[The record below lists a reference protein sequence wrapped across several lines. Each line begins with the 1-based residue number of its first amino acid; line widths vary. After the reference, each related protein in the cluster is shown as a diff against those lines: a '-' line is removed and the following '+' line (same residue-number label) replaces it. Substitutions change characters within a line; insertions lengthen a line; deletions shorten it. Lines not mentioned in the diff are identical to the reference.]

1 MQSDLTTVVAAADR
15 TLREMARLRR
25 TLRGE
30 LVLPADPGFEQSRR
44 VWNGLVDKR
53 PAAIA
58 YCTGAADVVAALSF
72 ARENGM
78 PISVRSG
85 GHNVAGNCLCE
96 GGLVIDLSRM
106 KNRAVD
112 DRKRL
117 IWAEAGLTLA
127 EFDRSTQACGL
138 ATTMGVNGDTGI
150 AGLTL
155 GGGFG
160 KLGRRYGL
168 ACDNLL
174 SAEVVTADGRVL
186 RASAD
191 ENPDLFWGLRGGG
204 GNFGIVTSFEYQL
217 HRIGTEVFAGS
228 VTFPETEARDALKF
242 HDEFARA
249 ASDELSFDAALF
261 TTAGERFFSVS
272 IFHSGSP
279 ERVDELVAPLLAF
292 AEGKAVSQQLA
303 RVPYLHVQSAGDAIF
318 PRGRRYSWKA
328 QFMRELTG
336 DAIDALLNA
345 YRKAPNDNAL
355 LVLQQVGGAISR
367 VPLSETAYACRDAE
381 YDCFPIA
388 IWDDP
393 ARDEENMGWVR
404 DVWAA
409 VRPFS
414 TGAVYV
420 NNLGDE
426 GQQRVKAAYGPNY
439 ERLVALKNKYDP
451 DNVFCQ
457 NQNIRPTEGDEAANA
472 RGEREAG
479 RRLAE

>member
-1 MQSDLTTVVAAADR
+1 MESSLTTHISTVDGA
-15 TLREMARLRR
+15 LRETARLRR

-30 LVLPADPGFEQSRR
+30 LVLPADAGFERARR
-44 VWNGLVDKR
+44 VWNGFVDKH

-58 YCTGAADVVAALSF
+58 YCVDTDDVVAALSF
-72 ARENGM
+72 AQENGI
-78 PISVRSG
+78 PLSVRSG
-85 GHNVAGNCLCE
+85 GHNVAGNSVCE

-112 DRKRL
+112 DKRR
-117 IWAEAGLTLA
+117 IAWAEAGLTLA
-127 EFDRSTQACGL
+127 EFDSATQICGM

-160 KLGRRYGL
+160 KLGRRFGL

-204 GNFGIVTSFEYQL
+204 GNFGIVTSFEYRL
-217 HRIGTEVFAGS
+217 HQIGTEILAGD
-228 VTFPETEARDALKF
+228 VTFPEAQARDALRF
-242 HDEFARA
+242 YDEFARA
-249 ASDELSFDAALF
+249 APDELSLDAALVMS
-261 TTAGERFFSVS
+261 AGEPMFSIS

-279 ERVDELVAPLLAF
+279 GEAEKVIAPLLTYAR
-292 AEGKAVSQQLA
+292 GRAVNQRLG
-303 RVPYLHVQSAGDAIF
+303 RVPYLQVQSAGDAIF

-336 DAIDALLNA
+336 DAIHALLQA
-345 YRKAPNDNAL
+345 YKKAPVSDAL

-367 VPLSETAYACRDAE
+367 VPTSETAYACRDAE
-381 YDCFPIA
+381 FDCFPIA

-393 ARDEENMGWVR
+393 ARDEENIGWVR
-404 DVWAA
+404 EVWATMQ
-409 VRPFS
+409 PYS
-414 TGAVYV
+414 SGAVYV

-426 GQQRVKAAYGPNY
+426 GQDRVRAAYGSNY
-439 ERLVALKNKYDP
+439 QRLIELKNRYDP
-451 DNVFCQ
+451 TNVFCL
-457 NQNIRPTEGDEAANA
+457 NQNIRPNT
-472 RGEREAG
+472 
-479 RRLAE
+479 

>member
-1 MQSDLTTVVAAADR
+1 MESSLTTHISTVDGA
-15 TLREMARLRR
+15 LRETARLRR

-30 LVLPADPGFEQSRR
+30 LVLPADAGFERARR
-44 VWNGLVDKR
+44 VWNGFVDKH

-58 YCTGAADVVAALSF
+58 YCVDTDDVVAALSF
-72 ARENGM
+72 AQENGI
-78 PISVRSG
+78 PLSVRSG
-85 GHNVAGNCLCE
+85 GHNVAGNSVCE

-112 DRKRL
+112 DKRR
-117 IWAEAGLTLA
+117 IAWAEAGLTLA
-127 EFDRSTQACGL
+127 EFDSATQICGM

-160 KLGRRYGL
+160 KLGRRFGL

-204 GNFGIVTSFEYQL
+204 GNFGIVTSFEYRL
-217 HRIGTEVFAGS
+217 HQIGTEILAGD
-228 VTFPETEARDALKF
+228 VTFPEAQARDALRF
-242 HDEFARA
+242 YDEFARA
-249 ASDELSFDAALF
+249 APDELSLDAALVMS
-261 TTAGERFFSVS
+261 AGEPMFSIS

-279 ERVDELVAPLLAF
+279 GEAEKVIAPLLAN
-292 AEGKAVSQQLA
+292 ARGRAVNQRLG
-303 RVPYLHVQSAGDAIF
+303 RVPYLQVQSAGDAIF

-336 DAIDALLNA
+336 DAIHALLQA
-345 YRKAPNDNAL
+345 YKKAPVSDAL

-367 VPLSETAYACRDAE
+367 VPTSETAYACRDAE
-381 YDCFPIA
+381 FDCFPIA

-393 ARDEENMGWVR
+393 ARDEENIGWVR
-404 DVWAA
+404 EVWATMQ
-409 VRPFS
+409 PYS
-414 TGAVYV
+414 SGAVYV

-426 GQQRVKAAYGPNY
+426 GHDRVRAAYGSNY
-439 ERLVALKNKYDP
+439 QRLIELKNRYDP
-451 DNVFCQ
+451 TNVFCL
-457 NQNIRPTEGDEAANA
+457 NQNIRPNT
-472 RGEREAG
+472 
-479 RRLAE
+479 

>member
-1 MQSDLTTVVAAADR
+1 MESSLTTHISTVDGALHE
-15 TLREMARLRR
+15 TARLRR

-30 LVLPADPGFEQSRR
+30 LVLPADAGFERARR
-44 VWNGLVDKR
+44 VWNGFVDKH

-58 YCTGAADVVAALSF
+58 YCVDTDDVVSALSF
-72 ARENGM
+72 AQENGI
-78 PISVRSG
+78 PLSVRSG
-85 GHNVAGNCLCE
+85 GHNVAGNSVCE

-112 DRKRL
+112 DKRR
-117 IWAEAGLTLA
+117 IAWAEAGLTLA
-127 EFDRSTQACGL
+127 EFDSATQICGM

-160 KLGRRYGL
+160 KLGRRFGL

-204 GNFGIVTSFEYQL
+204 GNFGIVTSFEYRL
-217 HRIGTEVFAGS
+217 HQIGTEILAGD
-228 VTFPETEARDALKF
+228 VTFPEAQARDALRF
-242 HDEFARA
+242 YDEFARA
-249 ASDELSFDAALF
+249 APDELSLDAALVMS
-261 TTAGERFFSVS
+261 AGEPMFSIS

-279 ERVDELVAPLLAF
+279 GEAEKVIAPLLTYAR
-292 AEGKAVSQQLA
+292 GRAVNQRLG
-303 RVPYLHVQSAGDAIF
+303 RVPYLQVQSAGDAIF

-336 DAIDALLNA
+336 DAIHALLQA
-345 YRKAPNDNAL
+345 YKKAPVSDAL

-367 VPLSETAYACRDAE
+367 VPTSETAYACRDAE
-381 YDCFPIA
+381 FDCFPIA

-393 ARDEENMGWVR
+393 ARDEENIGWVR
-404 DVWAA
+404 EVWATMQ
-409 VRPFS
+409 PYS
-414 TGAVYV
+414 SGAVYV

-426 GQQRVKAAYGPNY
+426 GQDRVRAAYGSNY
-439 ERLVALKNKYDP
+439 QQLIELKNRYDP
-451 DNVFCQ
+451 TNVFCL
-457 NQNIRPTEGDEAANA
+457 NQNIRPNT
-472 RGEREAG
+472 
-479 RRLAE
+479 

>member
-1 MQSDLTTVVAAADR
+1 MESSLTTHISTVDGA
-15 TLREMARLRR
+15 LRETARLRR

-30 LVLPADPGFEQSRR
+30 LVLPADAGFERARR
-44 VWNGLVDKR
+44 VWNGFVDKH

-58 YCTGAADVVAALSF
+58 YCVDTNDVVAALSF
-72 ARENGM
+72 AQENGK
-78 PISVRSG
+78 PLSVRSG
-85 GHNVAGNCLCE
+85 GHNVAGNSVCE

-112 DRKRL
+112 DKRR
-117 IWAEAGLTLA
+117 IAWAEAGLTLA
-127 EFDRSTQACGL
+127 EFDSATQICGM

-160 KLGRRYGL
+160 KLGRRFGL

-204 GNFGIVTSFEYQL
+204 GNFGIVTSFEYRL
-217 HRIGTEVFAGS
+217 HQIGTEILAGD
-228 VTFPETEARDALKF
+228 VTFPEAQARDALRF
-242 HDEFARA
+242 YDEFARA
-249 ASDELSFDAALF
+249 APDELSLDAARVMS
-261 TTAGERFFSVS
+261 AGEPMFSIS

-279 ERVDELVAPLLAF
+279 GEAEKVIAPLLTYAR
-292 AEGKAVSQQLA
+292 GRAVNQRLG
-303 RVPYLHVQSAGDAIF
+303 RVPYLQVQSAGDAIF

-336 DAIDALLNA
+336 DAIHALLQA
-345 YRKAPNDNAL
+345 YKKAPVSDAL

-367 VPLSETAYACRDAE
+367 VPTSETAYACRDAE
-381 YDCFPIA
+381 FDCFPIA

-393 ARDEENMGWVR
+393 ARDEENIGWVR
-404 DVWAA
+404 EVWAMMQ
-409 VRPFS
+409 PYS
-414 TGAVYV
+414 SGAVYV

-426 GQQRVKAAYGPNY
+426 GQDRVRAAYGSNY
-439 ERLVALKNKYDP
+439 QRLIELKNRYDP
-451 DNVFCQ
+451 TNVFCL
-457 NQNIRPTEGDEAANA
+457 NQNIRPNT
-472 RGEREAG
+472 
-479 RRLAE
+479 

>member
-1 MQSDLTTVVAAADR
+1 MESSLTTHISTVDGA
-15 TLREMARLRR
+15 LRETARLRR

-30 LVLPADPGFEQSRR
+30 LVLPADAGFERARR
-44 VWNGLVDKR
+44 VWNGFVDKH

-58 YCTGAADVVAALSF
+58 YCVDTDDVVAALSF
-72 ARENGM
+72 AQENGI
-78 PISVRSG
+78 PLSVRSG
-85 GHNVAGNCLCE
+85 GHNVAGNSVCE

-112 DRKRL
+112 DKRR
-117 IWAEAGLTLA
+117 IAWAEAGLTLT
-127 EFDRSTQACGL
+127 EFDSATQICGM

-160 KLGRRYGL
+160 KLGRRFGL

-204 GNFGIVTSFEYQL
+204 GNFGIVTSFEYRL
-217 HRIGTEVFAGS
+217 HQIGTEILAGD
-228 VTFPETEARDALKF
+228 VTFPEAQARNALRF
-242 HDEFARA
+242 YDEFARA
-249 ASDELSFDAALF
+249 APDELSLDAALVMS
-261 TTAGERFFSVS
+261 AGEPMFSIS

-279 ERVDELVAPLLAF
+279 GEAEKVIAPLLTYAR
-292 AEGKAVSQQLA
+292 GRAVNQRLG
-303 RVPYLHVQSAGDAIF
+303 RVPYLQVQSAGDAIF

-336 DAIDALLNA
+336 DAIHALLQA
-345 YRKAPNDNAL
+345 YKKAPVSDAL

-367 VPLSETAYACRDAE
+367 VPTSETAYACRDAE
-381 YDCFPIA
+381 FDCFPIA

-393 ARDEENMGWVR
+393 IHDEENIGWVR
-404 DVWAA
+404 EVWAMMQ
-409 VRPFS
+409 PYS
-414 TGAVYV
+414 SGAVYV

-426 GQQRVKAAYGPNY
+426 GQDRVRAAYGSNY
-439 ERLVALKNKYDP
+439 QRLIELKNRYDP
-451 DNVFCQ
+451 TNVFCL
-457 NQNIRPTEGDEAANA
+457 NQNIKPNT
-472 RGEREAG
+472 
-479 RRLAE
+479 